1 MKYLKDWFARL
12 IDRRSLAIVCVFLA
26 LAPLIGYGAMRAL
39 RNNTNDVT
47 DWLPDTY
54 PETADLR
61 RYQEQFGT
69 GSDNVVVVSWDGCT
83 LHDQRLPL
91 LAEKLRPPAQA
102 AQADGAARRS
112 PWRIDSV
119 RTGPELLQQI
129 VGIQMDL
136 YDRLHP
142 DADPA
147 QRQLQLQRYEQE
159 ALQRL
164 EGSLIGPNY
173 LHGLTFDRHE
183 TRAVVR
189 QVELGSAAEAAGIK
203 HGDIVLQING
213 IPTPT
218 HEAARAVL
226 EQTYLQG
233 TLAGRLSVQVEGRD
247 EPYTWEWSGGPPSRQ
262 TGMFITLSAFGAQD
276 RELENTLEMIRRIA
290 VEQCAIPEPTL
301 HLGGPPVDNV
311 AIDVEG
317 RRTLG
322 IVVTLSL
329 IMGFLACYW
338 CFRNWK
344 ITLIV
349 FFTALLSEATS
360 LALVTLCGFNTN
372 AVLLTMPTLV
382 YVLTISA
389 AIHIVNY
396 YQDAIES
403 GGLAGAAHRAVFKGA
418 LPCTLANATTAAG
431 LVSLLSSELLPIR
444 MFGGFS
450 ALAVVVSL
458 LWVFFYLPA
467 ALQLWGYNPQE
478 ADALRHRKPN
488 RLPAESFFKNV
499 GEGIL
504 RRPVLVASVVMLLM
518 IVTGAGVLRMK
529 SSIDIMKLFDDDARL
544 VQDYRWFESK
554 LGPLVPMELVVA
566 FDEQAIGTLREGGD
580 DGQYREVSKLNLARR
595 LKVVDQIRQA
605 VVAELDEVSS
615 SLSVATFAPDVE
627 RPEGFPGADYLWM
640 RKLSQ
645 GLEQHRH
652 EFEQAGYLAHHG
664 GQELFRISLR
674 LGAFDDTDYGA
685 FVAHIREVIEGAQGV
700 LATQVAGELSRARI
714 DVASSIH
721 VTYTGVVPIVY
732 KAQRELLEGLKRSY
746 VMAFGLISLMMIG
759 MVAGVC
765 GLLRAVPAGMIAMIP
780 NVFPALMVFGFI
792 SWQGV
797 AVDVGSM
804 MTASVAL
811 GLAVDDTVHFLAWF
825 GRAARLGWSRA
836 DATRNA
842 YAHCARAMTQT
853 SIVCGAGIAMHFFS
867 TFTPTMQFGTFMLPL
882 VFMALVGDLVLLP
895 AILVSPLGWFFV
907 RRGASGIPSIAEDAQ
922 EPQQRS
928 LEAVVTARR
937 RVDRPSVHAP

>member
-12 IDRRSLAIVCVFLA
+12 IDGHSLGIVCVFLG
-26 LAPLIGYGAMRAL
+26 LAPLIGYGALRAL
-39 RNNTNDVT
+39 RSNTNDVT
-47 DWLPDTY
+47 DWLPDSY

-83 LHDQRLPL
+83 LQDERLPL
-91 LAEKLRPPAQA
+91 LAAKLRPPSDALPGDSA
-102 AQADGAARRS
+102 TRRQ
-112 PWRIDSV
+112 PWRIDEV

-129 VGIQMDL
+129 VKIQLDL
-136 YDRLHP
+136 FDRVNP

-147 QRQLQLQRYEQE
+147 ERQLQIQRYERE

-164 EGSLIGPNY
+164 EGSLIGPDY
-173 LHGLTFDRHE
+173 LHGMTFDHHE

-203 HGDIVLQING
+203 HGDVVLQING
-213 IPTPT
+213 TPTPT
-218 HEAARAVL
+218 REAARAAL

-233 TLAGRLSVQVEGRD
+233 ARAGRLTVQVEGRD
-247 EPYTWEWSGGPPSRQ
+247 EPLAWEWSGGPPPRQ
-262 TGMFITLSAFGAQD
+262 TGMFITLSEFGARD
-276 RELENTLEMIRRIA
+276 RELENTLAMIRRVAI
-290 VEQCAIPEPTL
+290 EQCAIPEPTL

-418 LPCTLANATTAAG
+418 LPCTLANATTSAG

-450 ALAVVVSL
+450 ALAVIVSL

-467 ALQLWGYNPQE
+467 ALQLWGYNPRE

-488 RLPAESFFKNV
+488 RLPAESFFKAA
-499 GEGIL
+499 GERIL
-504 RRPVLVASVVMLLM
+504 RRPTLVAAVVMLLM
-518 IVTGAGVLRMK
+518 VVTGAGVLRMN

-566 FDEQAIGTLREGGD
+566 FDEQAIGTLAQRGD
-580 DGQYREVSKLNLARR
+580 DGQRREASKLDLARR
-595 LKVVDQIRQA
+595 LKVVDQIRRA

-615 SLSVATFAPDVE
+615 SLSVATFAPDLQ
-627 RPEGFPGADYLWM
+627 RPEGFPGADYIWM
-640 RKLSQ
+640 RKLAQ
-645 GLEQHRH
+645 GLEPHRE
-652 EFEQAGYLAHHG
+652 EFAHAGYLAHHD

-685 FVAHIREVIEGAQGV
+685 FVAHIRQVIEGPDGV
-700 LATQVAGELSRARI
+700 LARQVAPELGRAQI
-714 DVASSIH
+714 DVARAIH

-759 MVAGVC
+759 MIAGVC
-765 GLLRAVPAGMIAMIP
+765 GLLRAVPAGMLAMVP
-780 NVFPALMVFGFI
+780 NVFPTLMVFGFI

-895 AILVSPLGWFFV
+895 AILASPLGWVFV
-907 RRGASGIPSIAEDAQ
+907 GRSAPPIPAGPDDAPPS
-922 EPQQRS
+922 EQRS
-928 LEAVVTARR
+928 FESLVAARR
-937 RVDRPSVHAP
+937 RVDRPSVRAP